1 MPNDPIGRIHSFS
14 EHGRKERNMEML
26 KQNQADL
33 MMVLSGMCAVMAL
46 FVHMTETMSQKRKK
60 VLVML
65 EISAMFLL
73 IADRRAYIY
82 RGDVSTKGW
91 WMVRISNFL
100 VFFLTL
106 AVIYFFNMY
115 LIDLF
120 THEGKFAT
128 VPGRLKAARILVLIG
143 MAIVVISQF
152 TGFYYTFDEA
162 NHYQRAPGFI
172 VCYTVPLLVLLIEIT
187 VIIQYFKRLNRSIA
201 FSLILFIGLS
211 VISSI
216 FQVFLYGISL
226 NNMTIVLGAVLLYIF
241 VLRDL
246 NKEIT
251 KARKQ
256 EIEHYKEEQKKEHML
271 FEQTAEALASAI
283 DAKDPYT
290 HGHSARV
297 AMYST
302 QIAREAGKSEDECEK
317 VYFAALLHDVG
328 KIGVPS
334 AVINKPGRLTDEEF
348 AQIKLHPV
356 LGNQILSSIQQSPYL
371 SIGAHFHHERY
382 DGRGYP
388 DGLKGDDIPEI
399 ARIIAVAD
407 SYDAMT
413 SKRSYRDPIPRQTV
427 REELVKG
434 IGTQFDPYYAKI
446 MIHMVDLDLEYSMR
460 EREAGTNDSSIA
472 SHLDCEKIYHECTTG
487 IPVTKEI
494 IRIRLYSKPYE
505 GFPEQE
511 CLPTL
516 VLFDALDG
524 RIHDD
529 EARKKDLLYF
539 EYAQIRFDGRILCEG
554 ARKAETK
561 MLPAS
566 DQNDDTLNKRYSH
579 YEVEAVRVKDHVL
592 IRITGKKSM
601 EFIIALPDSAR
612 FSYLSLTGTHCMIS
626 RINVKRDESSVDE
639 DYIPRIAEEISYIRN
654 CPQGDL
660 PNIQIDGWRSQTTEG
675 IPVTEEMTLTFH
687 SQSLP
692 TARLIWH
699 CPFISLYTSEDG
711 SVDGAG
717 YREFLLLRM
726 DGENWE
732 SDSHAENVVFI
743 DHTRT
748 FQGWNVWKETNKQG
762 MDCTVRVR
770 REGNRVMMETENLG
784 IAIYSTTTIKDDV
797 SNMYVALTGDQCTL
811 TNIRITQ
818 ESDSG
823 QPQPQD
829 S

>member
-1 MPNDPIGRIHSFS
+1 MISSDCIILFQTL
-14 EHGRKERNMEML
+14 RKEENMEIL

-33 MMVLSGMCAVMAL
+33 MMVLSGVCGIMAFFL
-46 FVHMTETMSQKRKK
+46 HITDTMSKTRKRA
-60 VLVML
+60 LILL
-65 EISAMFLL
+65 ELSAMFLL

-82 RGDVSTKGW
+82 RGDPSTKGW

-106 AVIYFFNMY
+106 AVIYCFNMY

-120 THEGKFAT
+120 THEGKLAA
-128 VPGRLKAARILVLIG
+128 VPKRLKATRILILIG
-143 MAIVVISQF
+143 MAMVVISQF
-152 TGFYYTFDEA
+152 TGFYYTFDEM
-162 NHYQRAPGFI
+162 NRYQRAPGFI
-172 VCYTVPLLVLLIEIT
+172 VCYVIPLMVLVIQVT
-187 VIIQYFKRLNRSIA
+187 VILQYYRRLNHSIA
-201 FSLILFIGLS
+201 VSLILFTGLS
-211 VISSI
+211 IVSSV

-226 NNMTIVLGAVLLYIF
+226 NNMIIVLMAAMLYVFVLL
-241 VLRDL
+241 DL
-246 NKEIT
+246 NKEV
-251 KARKQ
+251 ARARNQ
-256 EIEHYKEEQKKEHML
+256 EIAFYKEQQKKEHEL

-302 QIAREAGKSEDECEK
+302 QIAREAGKSEEECEK

-388 DGLKGDDIPEI
+388 SGLKGEDIPEI

-413 SKRSYRDPIPRQTV
+413 SKRSYRDPIPQQTV

-446 MIHMVDLDLEYSMR
+446 MIHLVDLDMEYTMR
-460 EREAGTNDSSIA
+460 DREAGTDDSTIA
-472 SHLDCEKIYHECTTG
+472 SHIDCEEIYHECTTG
-487 IPVTKEI
+487 IPITQEI
-494 IRIRLYSKPYE
+494 TRIRLYSKPYE

-516 VLFDALDG
+516 VLFDALDA
-524 RIHDD
+524 RIHED
-529 EARKKDLLYF
+529 EAKKKDLLYF
-539 EYAQIRFDGRILCEG
+539 EYAQIRFDGKILVEG
-554 ARKAETK
+554 ARKSNVRI
-561 MLPAS
+561 LPDDSKVTAS
-566 DQNDDTLNKRYSH
+566 PGRQYRG
-579 YEVEAVRVKDHVL
+579 YEIEAVRVKDHVL
-592 IRITGKKSM
+592 IRISGKRIM
-601 EFIIALPDSAR
+601 EFTIALPDSAR
-612 FSYLSLTGTHCMIS
+612 FSYLSLTGTHCLIS
-626 RINVKRDESSVDE
+626 NISVKRDEASVDA

-660 PNIQIDGWRSQTTEG
+660 PNIQIDGWRSQTTAG
-675 IPVTEEMTLTFH
+675 IPVMKEMKLTFH
-687 SQSLP
+687 TQSLP
-692 TARLIWH
+692 TARLVWH

-711 SVDGAG
+711 NVDGAG
-717 YREFLLLRM
+717 YREFLLLRL

-732 SDSHAENVVFI
+732 SDAHVENVVYI
-743 DHTRT
+743 DHTRN
-748 FQGWNVWKETNKQG
+748 FQGWNAWKETNKQG
-762 MDCTVRVR
+762 MDCTVSIW
-770 REGNRVMMETENLG
+770 REGSQVKMETDNLG
-784 IAIYSTTTIKDDV
+784 VSIYSTSIIKDDV
-797 SNMYVALTGDQCTL
+797 SSLYVALTGDQCAL
-811 TNIRITQ
+811 TNIRIAQ
-818 ESDSG
+818 EAGDD
-823 QPQPQD
+823 PFEPQD
-829 S
+829 SE